1 MFDINKIKEPESL
14 NEALIELNNNPDFKI
29 ICGGTDVL
37 IKLHHGKISNIN
49 LLSIKKIN
57 QLRGINIL
65 DDKTISIGAAT
76 TFSDIFRNKI
86 INDYIPILSEAAV
99 SMGGPQI
106 RNVATLGGNI
116 CNGAVSADSAPALLA
131 LNAKIKIKS
140 LTSERVIKISDFY
153 EGPGKVNIKNNEL
166 LTEILIE
173 KNDYLNKI
181 GKYIKFSNRKALD
194 ISLLG
199 VAVLYER
206 NERVFKDLRIALGV
220 AAPTPIRCKNAESY
234 AIGQIVCDETVN
246 KIAQLAMTDANSRNS
261 WRGSKDYR
269 LHLINILVK
278 RILNSTVIRS
288 EIK

>member
-234 AIGQIVCDETVN
+234 AIGQIVCDETLI
-246 KIAQLAMTDANSRNS
+246 K
-261 WRGSKDYR
+261 
-269 LHLINILVK
+269 LHN
-278 RILNSTVIRS
+278 
-288 EIK
+288 

>member
-153 EGPGKVNIKNNEL
+153 EGPGKVNIKNN
-166 LTEILIE
+166 
-173 KNDYLNKI
+173 
-181 GKYIKFSNRKALD
+181 
-194 ISLLG
+194 
-199 VAVLYER
+199 
-206 NERVFKDLRIALGV
+206 
-220 AAPTPIRCKNAESY
+220 
-234 AIGQIVCDETVN
+234 
-246 KIAQLAMTDANSRNS
+246 
-261 WRGSKDYR
+261 
-269 LHLINILVK
+269 
-278 RILNSTVIRS
+278 
-288 EIK
+288 